1 MHIKLVYHFRSAR
14 AWNCAVL
21 LADVFMQH
29 RENCVNTA
37 MDEKMSL
44 PPNTSGGQFPSPV
57 LFLWLS

>member
-37 MDEKMSL
+37 TDEKMSL
-44 PPNTSGGQFPSPV
+44 PQILREDNFQAQCYFFG
-57 LFLWLS
+57 